1 LSLLSPRLRSTTAIL
16 VAFAVPLGVY
26 LASLRGDVSFWD
38 TADLQTV
45 PYILGIPYPTGFPG
59 YVLVGWLW
67 SHVFTV
73 GSVAWRLNV
82 LAAIASAGTAAAL
95 AALLITLGAA
105 TAIGFGA
112 ALTFAFAAI
121 PWTHATYVDVHPVAF
136 CAVAWAAVYAA
147 RWSRSGIA
155 FDAAASLVA
164 TVAALTIDNS
174 AALAL
179 PGLAL
184 MFFTRRPPL
193 RRALLAALAAC
204 IAVIAVYAYLP
215 VRSEVVTASRVDPT
229 LALGLEPGRPFW
241 DDGHP
246 STWAGFTRV
255 VTGSDFSPHQ
265 AVIAMFSPAALR
277 GVAEDFAPLAA
288 HDLGGVLPWLALFGG
303 AMLWWRTPLLLA
315 GGIVL
320 GLLPVLFAAAYP
332 VESEATRYYLPAF
345 FVLATAAGY
354 GVAVIDAGMH
364 GIGRYAALA
373 VVGLA
378 WAVLLRDDFGA
389 SSPLFAQPALHDGH
403 DFIARITATTPLHS
417 IIVAPWN
424 YATTLAYGAY
434 VLHGLDDRIVL
445 TAGPH
450 EFEPRYRRWMLKH
463 PIVVISDDPETFTAF
478 HVRELDDGSPHLYA
492 LR

>member
-67 SHVFTV
+67 SHVFIV

-82 LAAIASAGTAAAL
+82 LDAIASSGTAAAL

-112 ALTFAFAAI
+112 ALTFALAAI

-155 FDAAASLVA
+155 FDAVASLIA

-174 AALAL
+174 TVLAL
-179 PGLAL
+179 PGLAF
-184 MFFTRRPPL
+184 MFFSRRPPW
-193 RRALLAALAAC
+193 RRALLATLAGC
-204 IAVIAVYAYLP
+204 VAVIAVYAYLP
-215 VRSEVVTASRVDPT
+215 VRSAVVTAARIDPT
-229 LALGLEPGRPFW
+229 LALGLAPGRPFW

-246 STWAGFTRV
+246 ATWAGFTRV
-255 VTGSDFSPHQ
+255 VTGSDFAPHQ
-265 AVIAMFSPAALR
+265 AVIAMFSPAALHD
-277 GVAEDFAPLAA
+277 VAEDFAPLAA

-303 AMLWWRTPLLLA
+303 VMLWWRAPLLLA

-332 VESEATRYYLPAF
+332 VESEATRYYLPAL

-354 GVAVIDAGMH
+354 GVAVLDAGMH
-364 GIGRYAALA
+364 GIQRYAALA

-378 WAVLLRDDFGA
+378 WTILLGDDFNAGA
-389 SSPLFAQPALHDGH
+389 LLFAQPAQHDGR
-403 DFIARITATTPLHS
+403 DFIARITETTPLHS

-424 YATTLAYGAY
+424 YATTLAYGTY

-450 EFEPRYRRWMLKH
+450 EFEPSYRRWMPQH
-463 PIVVISDDPETFTAF
+463 PIVVISDDPETFAGF